1 MEQIIPEATVPRKP
15 ALPEGEAGRINPVPL
30 PTGGYN
36 QGLQSILWPF
46 LQEGSPEG
54 QKGTRDRGEAS
65 LLGVSP
71 EEEQ

>member
-1 MEQIIPEATVPRKP
+1 MP
-15 ALPEGEAGRINPVPL
+15 
-30 PTGGYN
+30 
-36 QGLQSILWPF
+36 

-71 EEEQ
+71 EEEQREVFWDRSVG